1 MKTNQKIQ
9 CTIKLL
15 HIERMIFMDLGLT
28 NKRVVVM
35 ASSKG
40 LGKATALQFAKEGA
54 KVLISSRNEEELSK
68 TAEEIKSISDNQ
80 SVYFVVCDVTK
91 EGDINRLFETASEKL
106 GGVDILVNNAGGPT
120 PGGFGQVTDEDWYAA
135 FDKNLL
141 SYIRTIRLAIPY
153 MKEQNFGR
161 IVNIS
166 SSSTKEV
173 LDGLILSNTF
183 RLGMVGLTKSIAR
196 EYGEHNILINT
207 VGPGRIQTDRVTE
220 LDQIAADKKNV
231 SLEEIREGVKQV
243 IPVGRYGKPE
253 EFANVVVFLCS
264 EANQF
269 MTGQNIVIDG
279 GMLKAL

>member
-1 MKTNQKIQ
+1 M
-9 CTIKLL
+9 
-15 HIERMIFMDLGLT
+15 ELGLT
-28 NKRVVVM
+28 NKRVIVM

-40 LGKATALQFAKEGA
+40 LGKATALQFAKEGS
-54 KVLISSRNEEELSK
+54 KVLISSRNEEELK
-68 TAEEIKSISDNQ
+68 QTAEDIIRVSNNQ
-80 SVYFVVCDVTK
+80 NVYYSVCDITK
-91 EGDINRLFETASEKL
+91 ENDINQLFETAIAQL

-120 PGGFGQVTDEDWYAA
+120 PGGFSQVNDDDWNAA
-135 FDKNLL
+135 FEKNLL

-183 RLGMVGLTKSIAR
+183 RLGMVGLSKSVAR
-196 EYGEHNILINT
+196 EYGANNILINT

-220 LDQIAADKKNV
+220 LDQIAADKKEV
-231 SLEEIREGVKQV
+231 PIEEIREGYKRA
-243 IPVGRYGKPE
+243 IPSGRYGDPE
-253 EFANVVVFLCS
+253 EFAKVVVFLCS
-264 EANQF
+264 EANSY
-269 MTGQNIVIDG
+269 MTGQNLVIDG